1 MKPFIYIGIFTSF
14 LLVESCST
22 TRPIVIDYSTNSPV
36 KWQFQEGSEIIL
48 KTYNTSLEKTTS
60 GSFIYKKYYPT
71 TSVKTFEITYLDE
84 AKKVKQGKFTHRYDN
99 GNIWSTGN
107 FVTGENHGEWK
118 FYNSDGL
125 LNKIG
130 SFSNGIK
137 IETWKEYS
145 DSLLSIEYSFNKK
158 GDLHGKYISYNK
170 EGKIVEVI
178 TYEDGEVVKTK
189 TYDERNAIMQYR
201 IVEKMPLFG
210 EECAK
215 IKEEDLAI
223 KCGQKALLTFIYNEI
238 NYPDFARNHN
248 ITGSVYT
255 SFVIEPNGDLSE
267 IQILNGLCDEIREE
281 CIRLLKKAQYWQPGY
296 QNGEAVRV
304 QFNLPIR
311 FKIED

>member
-1 MKPFIYIGIFTSF
+1 
-14 LLVESCST
+14 
-22 TRPIVIDYSTNSPV
+22 
-36 KWQFQEGSEIIL
+36 
-48 KTYNTSLEKTTS
+48 
-60 GSFIYKKYYPT
+60 
-71 TSVKTFEITYLDE
+71 
-84 AKKVKQGKFTHRYDN
+84 
-99 GNIWSTGN
+99 
-107 FVTGENHGEWK
+107 
-118 FYNSDGL
+118 
-125 LNKIG
+125 
-130 SFSNGIK
+130 
-137 IETWKEYS
+137 
-145 DSLLSIEYSFNKK
+145 
-158 GDLHGKYISYNK
+158 
-170 EGKIVEVI
+170 
-178 TYEDGEVVKTK
+178 
-189 TYDERNAIMQYR
+189 MQYR